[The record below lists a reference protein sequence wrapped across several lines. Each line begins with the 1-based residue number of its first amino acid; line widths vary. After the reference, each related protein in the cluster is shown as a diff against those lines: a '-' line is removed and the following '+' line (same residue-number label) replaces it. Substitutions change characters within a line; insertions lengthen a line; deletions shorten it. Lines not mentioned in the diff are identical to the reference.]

1 MYLRIR
7 MANLGTLDRSV
18 YQKYAKKS
26 NMYDIIVIG
35 AGSGGLNVAGFMNRV
50 GFRVLLVDKS
60 DEHIGGDC
68 LNFGCVPSKAL
79 IHVARMAHDARQ
91 STRFGLDVSGFVD
104 WKKVRSYIKEKQATI
119 RVHENASWFRE
130 KGMDVVEGSAEFVS
144 RSSILVNG
152 KEYTGKKI
160 VIATGSRPR
169 SLVGVGIE
177 KVSRVLNNES
187 IFDMEEFPKR
197 LLVFGS
203 GPIGIEIAQSLAL
216 LGSEVTVSDPGRAI
230 LVKEDPEIANV
241 LMEEMKKQGVLFLMG
256 SKLKEFISSNQATLI
271 DESGKE
277 IGVSFDAVFIG
288 IGRVLN
294 VEGLALEKAGI
305 EMNERGGIKVDDYLR
320 TTNKN
325 VYLCGDIAGNF
336 QFTHAAEMHAVVIL
350 RNFFSPFK
358 KKFSGDRI
366 AWTTYTFPEVA
377 SFGLWEA
384 ELKKRNIAY
393 TVLASDFEED
403 DRAITDEYQ
412 YGKSKLFI
420 TPKGEI
426 LGGTMVAPNAGELIQ
441 ELILANT
448 SRLSIKSIFA
458 KTYPYPTASRINK
471 RIVSQ
476 YFAGKLT
483 EGSKRI
489 LRLLYRLKNT

>member
-1 MYLRIR
+1 MQENSHR
-7 MANLGTLDRSV
+7 
-18 YQKYAKKS
+18 
-26 NMYDIIVIG
+26 YDVIVIG
-35 AGSGGLNVAGFMNRV
+35 AGSGGLNIAGFMNRV

-79 IHVARMAHDARQ
+79 IHAARMVHEARQ
-91 STRFGLDVSGFVD
+91 ARKFGLDVNGSAD
-104 WKKVRSYIKEKQATI
+104 WKKVRSYIKEKQDII
-119 RVHENASWFRE
+119 RVHENARCFRE
-130 KGMDVVEGSAEFVS
+130 KGMDVVLGSAEFVS
-144 RSSILVNG
+144 RGSILVNG
-152 KEYTGKKI
+152 KEYVGKKI

-169 SLVGVGIE
+169 QLVGRGIE
-177 KVSRVLNNES
+177 QVSRVLNNEN
-187 IFDMEEFPKR
+187 IFDTEELPKR
-197 LLVFGS
+197 LLVIGG
-203 GPIGIEIAQSLAL
+203 GPIGVEIAQSLAF
-216 LGSEVTVSDPGRAI
+216 LGSEVTVSDPGQTI
-230 LVKEDPEIANV
+230 LGKEDPEISSV
-241 LMEEMKKQGVLFLMG
+241 LMEEMTKQGVTFLVG
-256 SKLKEFISSNQATLI
+256 STLKEFTSSNQATLV
-271 DESGKE
+271 DDSEKE
-277 IGVSFDAVFIG
+277 MTISFDAVFVG

-305 EMNERGGIKVDDYLR
+305 AMNERGGIKVDDELR

-325 VYLCGDIAGNF
+325 VCLCGDIAGNF
-336 QFTHAAEMHAVVIL
+336 QFTHAAEMHAGLIL

-358 KKFSGDRI
+358 KKFSGDHI

-393 TVLASDFEED
+393 TVLASDFAED

-420 TPKGEI
+420 ATSGKI
-426 LGGTMVAPNAGELIQ
+426 LGGTMVAPNAGELVQ

-448 SRLSIKSIFA
+448 SGLSIKHIFE

-483 EGSKRI
+483 AGNKKM
-489 LRLLYRLKNT
+489 LQLLYAIKNLL